1 MKRIDS
7 LKEAILIT
15 EESIVDLRNKEAQK
29 LIFRSRAKW
38 VEEGEKSTKYFLNL
52 LKDRQKKMLLRKI
65 TSNGTTHYKQDEISK
80 AIQKFYENLYKE
92 NSNVQKTSPN
102 DEFLKDLP
110 KLDENDKFLLS
121 QPITLEELKETLDTC
136 EDSAPGMDG
145 ITYDTYKELWQIT
158 GPYIKNAWDHSMDV
172 KHTSPSQQV
181 SIITLLEKK
190 DKDKSKIENLRP
202 ISLSNCDIKLCT
214 KTMAIR
220 TNKVLHKLISKTQTG
235 YVPGRQLND
244 NSRLLEEI
252 IQTLHDQNK
261 QAFLVTLD
269 AQKAFDSVNHEYL
282 LTCLKAYD
290 FPDIYIDQVKTIYT
304 DLKAQVLVN
313 GFFTKTFNIEQ
324 SVKQGDA
331 LSCALF
337 ILAIDPLLRQFQ
349 KNENIEPII
358 MNPGDDTEEKVN
370 NFSFADDI
378 TAVCKN
384 KKGIQEIINLYE
396 MFTKISGIKLNMPKT
411 EIMIIGDKEKTK
423 KQFKIKY
430 NEEVITITSQDSV
443 KICGITY
450 SNDKE
455 VSYDENILKK
465 IIKMERQLNIWRQ
478 RNLTLEG
485 KILLVK
491 CFGLS
496 QLIYSLQATHIRPQ
510 EIKLIENIIYKFI
523 WNIPTNAKQTSG
535 KIRRETLQAPVEGG
549 GLNAPNIKSLN
560 DALKYKHLLRC
571 LNNEHPIGHLTRYK
585 LQSLNFSC
593 NTQLTKT
600 LKDDSYIHQAIN
612 THNKLWKMFDK
623 DILSARNEPDQNL
636 HRTYYYYLYN
646 HQLKYS
652 QHVNVQQKS
661 MIENL
666 RRHGIDNFGK
676 LKNAKE
682 SNSLPQIRFELFQI
696 WNSFPSHWRLIMQR
710 SKKKYE
716 EIEEAQVLI
725 DYNKW
730 RNYKQLSTKEL
741 RLRLQQNVIIEKKV
755 EILNNKF
762 NILDNVEWDN
772 PFITCKEMTQ
782 EIKLCPSNGNKEGLS
797 NGHIGWPKKFL

>member
-1 MKRIDS
+1 
-7 LKEAILIT
+7 
-15 EESIVDLRNKEAQK
+15 
-29 LIFRSRAKW
+29 
-38 VEEGEKSTKYFLNL
+38 
-52 LKDRQKKMLLRKI
+52 
-65 TSNGTTHYKQDEISK
+65 
-80 AIQKFYENLYKE
+80 
-92 NSNVQKTSPN
+92 
-102 DEFLKDLP
+102 
-110 KLDENDKFLLS
+110 
-121 QPITLEELKETLDTC
+121 
-136 EDSAPGMDG
+136 MDG

-358 MNPGDDTEEKVN
+358 MNPGDDIEEKVN

-430 NEEVITITSQDSV
+430 NEEVITITSQ
-443 KICGITY
+443 I
-450 SNDKE
+450 
-455 VSYDENILKK
+455 
-465 IIKMERQLNIWRQ
+465 
-478 RNLTLEG
+478 
-485 KILLVK
+485 
-491 CFGLS
+491 
-496 QLIYSLQATHIRPQ
+496 
-510 EIKLIENIIYKFI
+510 
-523 WNIPTNAKQTSG
+523 
-535 KIRRETLQAPVEGG
+535 
-549 GLNAPNIKSLN
+549 
-560 DALKYKHLLRC
+560 
-571 LNNEHPIGHLTRYK
+571 
-585 LQSLNFSC
+585 
-593 NTQLTKT
+593 
-600 LKDDSYIHQAIN
+600 
-612 THNKLWKMFDK
+612 
-623 DILSARNEPDQNL
+623 
-636 HRTYYYYLYN
+636 
-646 HQLKYS
+646 
-652 QHVNVQQKS
+652 
-661 MIENL
+661 
-666 RRHGIDNFGK
+666 
-676 LKNAKE
+676 
-682 SNSLPQIRFELFQI
+682 
-696 WNSFPSHWRLIMQR
+696 
-710 SKKKYE
+710 
-716 EIEEAQVLI
+716 
-725 DYNKW
+725 
-730 RNYKQLSTKEL
+730 
-741 RLRLQQNVIIEKKV
+741 
-755 EILNNKF
+755 
-762 NILDNVEWDN
+762 
-772 PFITCKEMTQ
+772 
-782 EIKLCPSNGNKEGLS
+782 
-797 NGHIGWPKKFL
+797 